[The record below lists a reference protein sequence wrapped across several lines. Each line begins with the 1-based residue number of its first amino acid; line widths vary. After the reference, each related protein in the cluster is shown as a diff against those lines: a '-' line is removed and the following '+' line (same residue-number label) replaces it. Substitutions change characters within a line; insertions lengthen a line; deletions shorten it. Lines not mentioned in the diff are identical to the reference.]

1 MAEVNTESVHIS
13 LSAEESD
20 ALFELLLAAVE
31 GKYISLD
38 PILDELYDA
47 LRP

>member
-13 LSAEESD
+13 LSTAESD
-20 ALFELLLAAVE
+20 ALLELLDAAAE
-31 GKYISLD
+31 GKCIPLD
-38 PILDELYDA
+38 SALNELYDA